1 MSDVVA
7 SLREA
12 IPCALCEIASVA
24 SLPRND
30 RKILFMKHLGNVL
43 YVTTPEAYLS
53 LDGENILILKDE
65 NTSTRLPLHNLENIV
80 CFTYQGA
87 SPALM
92 GACAER
98 NIGLCFLTPNGRFQ
112 ARVTGKVRGNVL
124 LRKKQYDISEKEADS
139 IPIAAS
145 FLLGKISNC
154 RKVIDRA
161 IRDHSM
167 LVDVKSLTGAS
178 NFLKE
183 TLKAIPSCKSIDDL
197 MGFEGSAAKIYFG
210 VFDQLILHQREAF
223 FFKERSRRPP
233 LDNMNSLLSFLYT
246 LLTNDVAS
254 TLETVGLD
262 PYVGFLHQDRPG
274 RPSLALDLMEE
285 FRAVIVDRLALS
297 LVNRKQI
304 TGKGFTQKESGGIL
318 MDDDTRKAVL
328 TAWQERKK
336 EEIIHPYLKERVP
349 FGLIPHVQAM
359 LLARYLRGD
368 LDAYPPFFW
377 S

>member
-1 MSDVVA
+1 
-7 SLREA
+7 
-12 IPCALCEIASVA
+12 
-24 SLPRND
+24 
-30 RKILFMKHLGNVL
+30 MKHLGNVL
-43 YVTTPEAYLS
+43 YITTPEAYLT
-53 LDGENILILKDE
+53 LEGENIVVKKDDPQGAVPH
-65 NTSTRLPLHNLENIV
+65 TSTRLPLHNLENIV
-80 CFTYQGA
+80 CFSWQGA

-98 NIGLCFLTPNGRFQ
+98 NIGLSFLTPNGRFQ
-112 ARVTGKVRGNVL
+112 ARVTGRARGNVL
-124 LRKKQYDISEKEADS
+124 LRKRQYEISEKAADS
-139 IPIAAS
+139 QPIAAS
-145 FLLGKISNC
+145 FLMGKIYNS
-154 RKVIDRA
+154 RKVIERA

-167 LVDVKSLTGAS
+167 LVDGTSLTNAS
-178 NFLKE
+178 NFLRE
-183 TLKAIPSCKSIDDL
+183 TLKAIPSCHSVGDL

-210 VFDQLILHQREAF
+210 VFDHLILQQREEF

-246 LLTNDVAS
+246 LLANDVTSA
-254 TLETVGLD
+254 LEVVGLD

-285 FRAVIVDRLALS
+285 LRPVFGDRLALS

-304 TGKGFTQKESGGIL
+304 TAKGFTQKESGGIL

-336 EEIIHPYLKERVP
+336 EEIVHPYLKERIP

>member
-1 MSDVVA
+1 
-7 SLREA
+7 
-12 IPCALCEIASVA
+12 
-24 SLPRND
+24 
-30 RKILFMKHLGNVL
+30 MKQLANIL
-43 YVTTPEAYLS
+43 YVTSPEAYLS
-53 LDGENILILKDE
+53 LDGENVVVKKDE
-65 NTSTRLPLHNLENIV
+65 HSSMRLPLHNLEGIV
-80 CFTYQGA
+80 CFNYLGV

-98 NIGLCFLTPNGRFQ
+98 NVGLCFLTPNGRFQ

-124 LRKKQYDISEKEADS
+124 LRKKQYQVSECETDS
-139 IPIAAS
+139 VQIAAS
-145 FLLGKISNC
+145 FLLGKIANC
-154 RKVIDRA
+154 RKVLERA
-161 IRDHSM
+161 IRDHAM
-167 LVDVKSLTGAS
+167 LVDVDALSMVSASLKQI
-178 NFLKE
+178 L
-183 TLKAIPSCKSIDDL
+183 LQIQSCATIGDL
-197 MGFEGSAAKIYFG
+197 MGFEGSAAKLYFG
-210 VFDQLILHQREAF
+210 VFGQLILQQKADFRFE
-223 FFKERSRRPP
+223 ERSRRPP
-233 LDNMNSLLSFLYT
+233 LDNMNALLSFFYT
-246 LLTNDVAS
+246 LLTNDVSSA
-254 TLETVGLD
+254 LEAVGLD

-285 FRAVIVDRLALS
+285 LRPVFADRLALS

-304 TGKGFTQKESGGIL
+304 TGKGFVAKESGGVL

-336 EEIIHPYLKERVP
+336 EEIMHPFLKEKIA